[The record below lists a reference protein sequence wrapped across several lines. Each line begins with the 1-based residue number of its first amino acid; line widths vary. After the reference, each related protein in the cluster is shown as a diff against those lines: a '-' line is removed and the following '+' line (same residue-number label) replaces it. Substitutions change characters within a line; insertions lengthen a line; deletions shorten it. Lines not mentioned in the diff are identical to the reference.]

1 MSERGK
7 WDGLL
12 AIARFNWPFY
22 AAAGVVLL
30 MALAVIGYFPVTGG
44 LAVAGCVYFL
54 IGSLGVSHWVYDR
67 SDLYRWSWLDR
78 ALGNVRLDEMAICHS
93 GFDEA
98 SAMLKQKF
106 PQAGWRVLDH
116 YDPAI
121 MTEASIRRARKLFPP
136 TAGTIAAI
144 FVRWPLADASQD
156 VVFGMLAIHELVVL
170 AARGGCA
177 GLALSRVVAQDRC
190 GGRAAP

>member
-1 MSERGK
+1 
-7 WDGLL
+7 
-12 AIARFNWPFY
+12 
-22 AAAGVVLL
+22 
-30 MALAVIGYFPVTGG
+30 
-44 LAVAGCVYFL
+44 
-54 IGSLGVSHWVYDR
+54 
-67 SDLYRWSWLDR
+67 
-78 ALGNVRLDEMAICHS
+78 
-93 GFDEA
+93 
-98 SAMLKQKF
+98 MLKQKF